1 MPGLVHH
8 PLFSF
13 PDQPLN
19 LASIPNEAS
28 SLSSTSS
35 RTSSTYSSSSSHSR
49 SETHQRNCS
58 YLNTPMNSKPKRTSL
73 IGSIKNK
80 LPGNRDSDRNSN
92 NPFGSS
98 PATRRPGKL
107 FRSSNSPQQNRLTP
121 SLPDRPG
128 MNAFTT
134 PSTEPPPPYTA
145 AAGSSTMPGDAAAPQ
160 FMHAG
165 PSTGQSAADVTDD
178 QYSFLKTFDTV
189 FLIDDSGSMAGRNW
203 RECSSA
209 LEAITPICTAYDAD
223 GIDIFFLNA
232 PDMPVN
238 HNVKEAL
245 TIHEIFSTVR
255 PGGGTPTGQTLNRI
269 LKAHLK
275 ELEAHTKNPS
285 AAPVP
290 KPMNI
295 IVITD
300 GVPSDDVESV
310 LVRAAQKLD
319 HLDAEPWQLGVQFFQ
334 VGNEWGATEHLEG
347 LDDDLS
353 RMGKGCRDI
362 VDTVPFKQGNGGLT
376 AEKILKI
383 VLGAVNKRLDR
394 RRNA

>member
-1 MPGLVHH
+1 M
-8 PLFSF
+8 
-13 PDQPLN
+13 
-19 LASIPNEAS
+19 
-28 SLSSTSS
+28 
-35 RTSSTYSSSSSHSR
+35 
-49 SETHQRNCS
+49 
-58 YLNTPMNSKPKRTSL
+58 
-73 IGSIKNK
+73 GSIKNK
-80 LPGNRDSDRNSN
+80 LPGHRSGDRNSN
-92 NPFGSS
+92 NPFASS

-107 FRSSNSPQQNRLTP
+107 FSSSNSAQQNRLTM
-121 SLPDRPG
+121 SFSDRPG

-145 AAGSSTMPGDAAAPQ
+145 AATSSKMPGDAAAYQ
-160 FMHAG
+160 SMHAG
-165 PSTGQSAADVTDD
+165 SNRSQSASNIEDD

-189 FLIDDSGSMAGRNW
+189 FLVDDSGSMAGRNW

-209 LEAITPICTAYDAD
+209 LEAITPICTTYDSD
-223 GIDIFFLNA
+223 GIDLYFLNA

-238 HNVKEAL
+238 HNVTEAS

-275 ELEAHTKNPS
+275 ELEAHTKNPTS
-285 AAPVP
+285 AIQP

-319 HLDAEPWQLGVQFFQ
+319 QLDAEPWQLGVQFFQ
-334 VGNEWGATEHLEG
+334 VGNEWGATDHLEG

-376 AEKILKI
+376 AEGILKV